1 LDSACCLPTGLPE
14 RRVNGTNRT
23 EKSCQSGNAR
33 IHRFF
38 ETAKIIKGRKAVCFQ
53 MRMATEKVT
62 LEDVYE
68 AQKIVGR
75 YLPRTPLISSPV
87 LSKKL
92 GLNACVKC
100 ENTLPTGAFKV
111 RGGVNLISRLSNEEK
126 RRGVIAASTGNHA
139 QSVAYAASLFGV
151 KAVIGMPEIANPYKV
166 EATRSYG
173 ATVEF
178 HGKDYD
184 EARLWV
190 EEEAQKK
197 GYRYIHSANEP
208 LLIAGVGTLYLEI
221 MEEIPEVDAI
231 IVPIGGGSG
240 AAAACIV
247 AKALNPKVKVIGVQ
261 AEKAPAVYLSWKNSR
276 LMETASADTFAE
288 GLATRVAFKLTFSIL
303 SRMIDD
309 IVLVSEEEL
318 KKAILTLLETTHQ
331 LAEGAGA
338 ASTAAAF
345 KLREQLQG
353 KKVALPLTGGNLTLK
368 SLSSILKSEYGKV
381 NSNSR

>member
-1 LDSACCLPTGLPE
+1 MHMSA
-14 RRVNGTNRT
+14 
-23 EKSCQSGNAR
+23 
-33 IHRFF
+33 
-38 ETAKIIKGRKAVCFQ
+38 
-53 MRMATEKVT
+53 EKVT

-68 AQKIVGR
+68 ARKIVER
-75 YLPRTPLISSPV
+75 YLPRTPLISSPA

-92 GLNACVKC
+92 GFNAHVKC

-111 RGGVNLISRLSNEEK
+111 RGGVNLISRLSDEEK

-151 KAVIGMPEIANPYKV
+151 KAVIGMAVGANPDKV

-173 ATVEF
+173 ATVEL
-178 HGKDYD
+178 HGKDFD

-190 EEEAQKK
+190 EEEARRK

-221 MEEIPEVDAI
+221 MEEIPDVDAI

-240 AAAACIV
+240 AAAACVV
-247 AKALNPKVKVIGVQ
+247 AKALSPKVRVIGVQ
-261 AEKAPAVYLSWKNSR
+261 AEKAPAVYLSWKNRR

-288 GLATRVAFKLTFSIL
+288 GLATRVAFTFTFGIL

-309 IVLVSEEEL
+309 VVLVSEEEL

-345 KLREQLQG
+345 KFRQRLQG
-353 KKVALPLTGGNLTLK
+353 KKVALLLTGGNLTLEK
-368 SLSSILKSEYGKV
+368 LGAILKEF
-381 NSNSR
+381 